1 MMLVNWDHAPNIR
14 CVIDSSHP
22 DFDFSAHETTRDA
35 KHKYCGGKQ
44 GKIKLGHISEG
55 LGELI
60 EYGRDVMWYTVPDS
74 REGWAKALEIWECA
88 AFEKIHKDKTLILDF
103 SKIRGKGTPIG
114 GMQNRPAS
122 GPVPLMNAF
131 NKAASLKGANLPE
144 WKQALYL
151 DHYFAECVLVGGAR
165 RAARMSTKS
174 WRDPGVF
181 EFITVKRPIEYI
193 GKDVHETVSYRNECV
208 KSGKSVPYTF
218 LWSSNNSVTVD
229 DEFWTHLDVKK
240 NQDGYMEESAQHAR
254 KVFRLVTESS
264 YGDGTGEPGMINV
277 HKLVQNNI
285 GLAEYDKGDYFGSS
299 KYQINDETQ
308 LFMQRLARRA
318 KKKKYNMI
326 TNPCVSGD
334 TMVLTDEGYKQV
346 RDLIDVPFNAVVDG
360 KKYEER
366 KEWVLK
372 VADLENMGNVITGS
386 LPGGIKQRLA
396 LGTAVIHEPKIVF
409 LDEPTSGVDPI
420 SRRNFWD
427 LINELSEGGT
437 TVLVTTHYLDEAE
450 FCNDIILINA
460 GKLIAQGNSQ
470 ELKSNYIKNP
480 ILEIESDRVVDSLE
494 ILEKEKWVGETSIF
508 GNYIHVILNDSTI
521 NEQHIFQ
528 LLQNKNGIAVK
539 RVEKITPT
547 LEDVFIHLI
556 EKDSKKNVQ

>member
-1 MMLVNWDHAPNIR
+1 MNAIEVKNLTKVFGKFTAVNNINFN
-14 CVIDSSHP
+14 V
-22 DFDFSAHETTRDA
+22 
-35 KHKYCGGKQ
+35 KQ
-44 GKIKLGHISEG
+44 G
-55 LGELI
+55 
-60 EYGRDVMWYTVPDS
+60 
-74 REGWAKALEIWECA
+74 EI
-88 AFEKIHKDKTLILDF
+88 FGFL
-103 SKIRGKGTPIG
+103 
-114 GMQNRPAS
+114 
-122 GPVPLMNAF
+122 
-131 NKAASLKGANLPE
+131 GAN
-144 WKQALYL
+144 
-151 DHYFAECVLVGGAR
+151 GA
-165 RAARMSTKS
+165 
-174 WRDPGVF
+174 
-181 EFITVKRPIEYI
+181 
-193 GKDVHETVSYRNECV
+193 
-208 KSGKSVPYTF
+208 GKSTTIRMLIGILEPTSGDALVSGYSIKNQSD
-218 LWSSNNSVTVD
+218 L
-229 DEFWTHLDVKK
+229 VKK
-240 NQDGYMEESAQHAR
+240 NIGYMSQKFSLYNDLTVVENIRFFAGI
-254 KVFRLVTESS
+254 
-264 YGDGTGEPGMINV
+264 YG
-277 HKLVQNNI
+277 L
-285 GLAEYDKGDYFGSS
+285 
-299 KYQINDETQ
+299 
-308 LFMQRLARRA
+308 
-318 KKKKYNMI
+318 
-326 TNPCVSGD
+326 
-334 TMVLTDEGYKQV
+334 
-346 RDLIDVPFNAVVDG
+346 DG

-366 KEWVLK
+366 KKWVLK
-372 VADLENMGNVITGS
+372 VANLENMGNVITGS

-460 GKLIAQGNSQ
+460 GKLIAQGNSK